1 MRLWWVAVFTAALA
15 CAQASF
21 SVTGDVAG
29 TVTFTSED
37 LAKMPREKVHIP
49 DPAGADV
56 VYEGVPVRE
65 ILKRAGVLT
74 TPLRGKALAAYVPAK
89 GNDGYQVAFGIAEFD
104 PEFGNEAI
112 LVVDQRE
119 GKPLPANQG
128 AFRLVCP
135 NDHAGARS
143 VRMLAALEVVRLQK

>member
-1 MRLWWVAVFTAALA
+1 MTKTMRLWWIAVFTAALA

-37 LAKMPREKVHIP
+37 LAKMPREKVRLP

-65 ILKRAGVLT
+65 ILKRAGVLPS
-74 TPLRGKALAAYVPAK
+74 PLRGKALATYILAK
-89 GNDGYQVAFGIAEFD
+89 GSDGYQVVFGIGEFD
-104 PEFGNEAI
+104 QEFGNATI
-112 LVVDQRE
+112 VIVDQRD

-128 AFRLVCP
+128 AFRLVAP
-135 NDHAGARS
+135 NDHAGAR
-143 VRMLAALEVVRLQK
+143 